1 MSIFAVS
8 RIFISIL
15 TTDSRSPRYDMNP
28 PYDTVL
34 IIVVENF
41 TTKEG
46 VTLDKRRGSHIDFK
60 NVEKIW
66 RKLGF
71 TVVSHKDLK
80 AADISKVVLDTA
92 NQINENSS
100 SFVCLIT
107 THGDMGK
114 IYGSDS
120 ECLDFK
126 EVMDAFKT
134 AQCPNLAGKPKLF
147 FMIANGVRQKENASS
162 VFPDAA
168 TLATGSG
175 DAKTPVTGVITDSPV
190 ELTNAVI
197 QDGGVDY
204 DHRNDSIFREKL
216 DPDEPHFLIA
226 TSLAPGKLK
235 LSPPVLFFCYYTYDM
250 QKPLRE
256 SLRIYQKCGKG
267 SGSVWLG

>member
-1 MSIFAVS
+1 S
-8 RIFISIL
+8 RF
-15 TTDSRSPRYDMNP
+15 PRYDIKP
-28 PYDTVL
+28 AHDTVL

-46 VTLDKRRGSHIDFK
+46 VTLDKRRGSDIDFN
-60 NVEKIW
+60 NVKKIWEKI
-66 RKLGF
+66 GF

-80 AADISKVVLDTA
+80 ADDIRKVVRDTA

-126 EVMDAFKT
+126 EVTDAFKA
-134 AQCPNLAGKPKLF
+134 AQCPHLAGKPKLF
-147 FMIANGVRQKENASS
+147 FIIANGIRQKENASTVS
-162 VFPDAA
+162 PDAA

-175 DAKTPVTGVITDSPV
+175 DAKTPVTGVMTDAPV

-204 DHRNDSIFREKL
+204 DHRNDSIFRDKL

-226 TSLAPGKLK
+226 SSLAPGKLK
-235 LSPPVLFFCYYTYDM
+235 LSPPVLFFAIIDM
-250 QKPLRE
+250 PCRNRYEKVYE
-256 SLRIYQKCGKG
+256 FTQKCCNG
-267 SGSVWLG
+267 SGSVWLGYKLGSGIVSCLKYG